1 MTLLQKI
8 SQVRSLSR
16 AINGAKK
23 ILTERGEANSASMAN
38 DILSQYRLLSEEQ
51 KISFYHALATKFN
64 PDPNIVLK
72 LAQEYAQDPS
82 GKNLIQLTRVTE
94 PPRQE
99 LLRRINR
106 VDGGTKEI
114 VALRRHLIKILD
126 KQPDLKV
133 LDNDLQHLFVSW
145 FNPGFLKMHRVDW
158 QSPAHILEKI
168 IQHEAVHEID
178 GWDDLRRRLQPD
190 RRCFA
195 FFHPQLP
202 DEPLIFVEVA
212 LVPEISDA
220 IGPLVNKKSETVDSS
235 QFKAAIFYSIS
246 NCEPGLKG
254 VSLGNFLIKR
264 VATYLKN
271 EFPSLKTFVTLSPIP
286 GFMDWVING
295 ASLGEGYDDQAV
307 LKKVSQYLEQI
318 DLKKQSWPERLSS
331 GWHPDKA
338 TDVEKNA
345 LIGLSA
351 IYLAKFSVRK
361 GGNPVAKFHLGN
373 GAQLYRIN
381 WAGDLSKKGL
391 RQSAS
396 LMVNYLYDL
405 DKIEDNHERFVKGE
419 VIYSRLVTKIL

>member
-1 MTLLQKI
+1 MTILQKI

-16 AINGAKK
+16 AINSAKK

-38 DILSQYRLLSEEQ
+38 EILSQYRLLNEEQ
-51 KISFYHALATKFN
+51 KVSFYHALATKFN
-64 PDPNIVLK
+64 PDPNIVLEV
-72 LAQEYAQDPS
+72 AQEYAKDPS
-82 GKNLIQLTRVTE
+82 SKNLVKLSKVTE

-106 VDGGTKEI
+106 IDGGTKEI
-114 VALRRHLIKILD
+114 VAMRRHLIKILD
-126 KQPDLKV
+126 KQPELKALDFDLH
-133 LDNDLQHLFVSW
+133 HLFISW

-158 QSPAHILEKI
+158 RSPAHILEKI

-195 FFHPQLP
+195 FFHQQLP

-212 LVPEISDA
+212 LVPEISAA
-220 IGPLVNKKSETVDSS
+220 IGPLVNKKSETVDSA
-235 QFKAAIFYSIS
+235 QFKTAVFYSIS

-264 VATYLKN
+264 VATYLKE

-286 GFMDWVING
+286 GFMDWVIAG
-295 ASLGEGYDDQAV
+295 AQLGEPAV
-307 LKKVSQYLEQI
+307 SDAMQNKINQYLEVI
-318 DLKKQSWPERLSS
+318 NLKKSSWPEKISN

-338 TDVEKNA
+338 EEDEKNA
-345 LIGLSA
+345 LLGLCA
-351 IYLAKFSVRK
+351 IYLSQFSVRR

-381 WAGDLSKKGL
+381 WAGDLSKKGV
-391 RQSAS
+391 RQSAG

-405 DKIEDNHERFVKGE
+405 DKIEDNHDRFVNGN
-419 VIYSRLVTKIL
+419 VIYSRLITKIL